1 MIEFDHYILRPLYQ
15 SDLDAYFALVERNRK
30 RLEDF
35 FTGTVSKTQ
44 TLEATRV
51 FLEDIETR
59 RQARIYFPFVLID
72 KSSGLFIG
80 FFDLKNIDWT
90 IPKSEIG
97 CYTDEQF
104 AGKGITSS
112 ALSHFVE
119 FVFKEFGFRKLFLRT
134 HQSNKAAQIIAERC
148 GFELEGHIRMEY
160 KTTSGEIVDLLYY
173 GKLKD

>member
-1 MIEFDHYILRPLYQ
+1 MIEFDHYTLRPLQ
-15 SDLDAYFALVERNRK
+15 SDDLVNYFALVDRNRK

-44 TLEATRV
+44 TLNATRD
-51 FLEDIETR
+51 FLDEIENKR
-59 RQARIYFPFVLID
+59 EAKLYYPFVLID
-72 KSSGLFIG
+72 NSTNTFIG
-80 FFDLKNIDWT
+80 FFDLKNIDWN

-97 CYTDEQF
+97 CYTDENYV
-104 AGKGITSS
+104 GKGITAK
-112 ALSHFVE
+112 ALHHFVE
-119 FVFKEFGFRKLFLRT
+119 FVFREYDFRKLFLRT

-173 GKLKD
+173 GKLRD